1 MASSFVRNSVVNAVA
16 GVFTTLGGFLG
27 TILVARLLGV
37 GGTGIVAF
45 ATWAVTIAVI
55 VSDLGLTGC
64 LPRFLPELL
73 AKGEDGEANRLTHRL
88 YRSFLGYIALIALCF
103 ALYAAWLAWRD
114 PGALDWSVAAD
125 HYAASPLFW
134 ILVGVTALVQAL
146 GNFATCWIKGLQDFG
161 MLARV
166 ALASCLAQALATAL
180 GASLFGVTG
189 ALVAMMFGALMPAL
203 VLLRLPRA
211 QGPISALLRQR
222 VIRFSLETWGSYM
235 LTAFFASRMEVFF
248 LERSWGSQAVGL
260 FTVSLTLSNL
270 ATQGPLLLTGALLP
284 RLSDHIGRD
293 EAEEARQ
300 VYATSVSLMGLLVF
314 PACLGMAAIAPV
326 LLPLMYG
333 QAFASAVPTA
343 TILLSASALVATASV
358 AAVYLIAVERTR
370 FLLGTAV
377 GGAALSILAGLTIVP
392 AFGPVA
398 AACGRGGIQVAI
410 AGATLWYM
418 HRHLRCPTPV
428 GVLTRLLAAS
438 ALCGA
443 VARLIVVELPTGPGV
458 ASAILAGALTY
469 AAAIRVL
476 HPLPPRDV
484 DKLRAAVLSLPR
496 PLRPAVHAGLHLIW
510 S

>member
-16 GVFTTLGGFLG
+16 GIFTTLGGFLG

-37 GGTGIVAF
+37 SGTGIVAF

-73 AKGEDGEANRLTHRL
+73 AQGEDGAADRLTYRL
-88 YRSFLGYIALIALCF
+88 FRSFLGYISAIALCF
-103 ALYAAWLAWRD
+103 ALYAAWLFWRNPD
-114 PGALDWSVAAD
+114 AFSWTVAVD
-125 HYAASPLFW
+125 TYSTSPLFW
-134 ILVGVTALVQAL
+134 LLVGLAGVVQAL
-146 GNFATCWIKGLQDFG
+146 GNFATSWIKGLQDFG

-166 ALASCLAQALATAL
+166 ALASCLVQALGTAL

-189 ALVAMMFGALMPAL
+189 AMVAMAAGALMPVAIL
-203 VLLRLPRA
+203 VQLPSA
-211 QGPISALLRQR
+211 KGPISASLRRR
-222 VIRFSLETWGSYM
+222 VTRFSLETWGSYM

-248 LERSWGSQAVGL
+248 LERSWGSHAVGL

-293 EAEEARQ
+293 EGDEARK
-300 VYATSVSLMGLLVF
+300 VYATSVRLMALLVF
-314 PACLGMAAIAPV
+314 PACLGTAAIAPV

-333 QAFASAVPTA
+333 PAFAPAVPTA
-343 TILLSASALVATASV
+343 TILLCAAAFVATASV
-358 AAVYLIAVERTR
+358 ATVYLIAVERTR

-377 GGAALSILAGLTIVP
+377 FGAALSILAGLTIVP
-392 AFGPVA
+392 AFGPIA
-398 AACGRGGIQVAI
+398 AACSRGGVQVAI

-418 HRHLRCPTPV
+418 YRHLRCPTPIA
-428 GVLTRLLAAS
+428 VLAKLLVAAG
-438 ALCGA
+438 LCA
-443 VARLIVVELPTGPGV
+443 VVARLIVLAMPNGTGVG
-458 ASAILAGALTY
+458 AAILAGALAY
-469 AAAIRVL
+469 AVGIRL
-476 HPLPPRDV
+476 TRPLPHQDIE
-484 DKLRAAVLSLPR
+484 KLRGVVLLLPR
-496 PLRPAVHAGLHLIW
+496 PLRPVAHAGLQLIW